1 MSDLDD
7 FVKNNTPSGKKSKLD
22 AFAREIF
29 ALKKL
34 GYSEKDILRFLS
46 EKKGVSVTQ
55 PTLNRFI
62 RNRKQHEIPASTAFT
77 HPEPHHSGVVDA
89 ADNAPK
95 EQKQDGERIPT
106 FEWNPGSFNIDQF
119 VGTATDEQKK

>member
-22 AFAREIF
+22 AFVREIF

-77 HPEPHHSGVVDA
+77 HPEPHP
-89 ADNAPK
+89 NTPK
-95 EQKQDGERIPT
+95 EPKQDGERIPT